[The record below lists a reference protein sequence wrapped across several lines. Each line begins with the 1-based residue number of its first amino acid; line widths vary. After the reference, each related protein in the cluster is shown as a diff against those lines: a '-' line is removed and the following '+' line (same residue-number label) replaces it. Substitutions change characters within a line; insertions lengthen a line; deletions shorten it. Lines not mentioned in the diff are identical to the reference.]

1 MIMMDIHW
9 QLIQKKRASEYL
21 FSLIW
26 SWGWH
31 KHSPPLWQ
39 KKCQSSVWS
48 LQFCGFSSLTHT
60 HTDQKQFRGWT
71 NQYVD
76 HQQQHLDT
84 NCKQSEYDR
93 HMTPWSITIRVLR
106 NPCPTAIWSFCITVD
121 MNLLDL
127 SCHQWGCSPERTSMA
142 PPTAFIARLATHSRN
157 NAREPP
163 KKSGCKA
170 TAANS
175 SSVNHPRVGE
185 LMRIRTWLSEYPQL
199 DLVRTPDVGSHQF
212 FGCEPPSSEDFRA

>member
-39 KKCQSSVWS
+39 KKNAS
-48 LQFCGFSSLTHT
+48 LQSEAYNFVVSQVWLIPRPETIPGP
-60 HTDQKQFRGWT
+60 
-71 NQYVD
+71 NQSVD
-76 HQQQHLDT
+76 HQQHLDT
-84 NCKQSEYDR
+84 CWTCHVSEA
-93 HMTPWSITIRVLR
+93 P
-106 NPCPTAIWSFCITVD
+106 
-121 MNLLDL
+121 
-127 SCHQWGCSPERTSMA
+127 PERTSMA
-142 PPTAFIARLATHSRN
+142 PPTAFIARLATSRN

-185 LMRIRTWLSEYPQL
+185 LMRIKTWLSEYPQL